1 MKRDSR
7 LEFHHG
13 PYAVCYKVDGEL
25 DYLAEI
31 YDTYPLAMKRYK
43 ELDTFGKMIYSV
55 VPSPKEIDVTQPS

>member
-1 MKRDSR
+1 M
-7 LEFHHG
+7 
-13 PYAVCYKVDGEL
+13 CYKVDGEL

-55 VPSPKEIDVTQPS
+55 VPAPKENNVQTS